1 MSEKK
6 YRLSVQLYESCVNPS
21 VHGIC
26 TLDEY
31 PSGYLEVSTYRGKNT
46 TEELNTST
54 FSLPPTEQGI
64 AEAESI
70 AYSLIQWA
78 NKARRTLGVPE
89 MPQEIS
95 IEFT

>member
-6 YRLSVQLYESCVNPS
+6 YRLSVQLYESCVNPAT
-21 VHGIC
+21 HGIC
-26 TLDEY
+26 TIDEY
-31 PSGYLEVSTYRGKNT
+31 PSGYIEVSTYRGKNT
-46 TEELNTST
+46 SEELNTST

-70 AYSLIQWA
+70 AYSLNAWA
-78 NKARRTLGVPE
+78 SKTRKLLG
-89 MPQEIS
+89 MQEVIKEIP